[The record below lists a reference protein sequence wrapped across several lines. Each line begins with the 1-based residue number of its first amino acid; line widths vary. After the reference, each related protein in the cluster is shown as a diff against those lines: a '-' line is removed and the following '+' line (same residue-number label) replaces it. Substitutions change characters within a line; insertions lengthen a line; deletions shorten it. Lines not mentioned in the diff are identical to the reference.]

1 MSSWLKI
8 KGRKMRIVIIF
19 SVLIFAVVSLHA
31 ERIVTMAP
39 ALTEMV
45 FALGKGDEIV
55 GNTKFCNF
63 PEEAKTIRRVGGL
76 LDINLEIL
84 ISLKPDV
91 IVLYP
96 ENRAKLKIL
105 EGKAKLVV
113 VSHTSLADVLDGI
126 STISKALSVEQKGTE
141 LISRIKRRLDGLRQK
156 NAGKE
161 RKKVLL
167 IIGRNPD
174 KLTNMFIIGKGDFLN
189 DLLQAVGAVNAYD
202 GGINYPSISVES
214 VVAMN
219 PDVIIELSAF
229 NEGIEEEKV
238 FALWETFSFISAVK
252 NRKISIITDDLWLI
266 PGPRVADI
274 AEKMHH
280 LIFEEKK

>member
-1 MSSWLKI
+1 
-8 KGRKMRIVIIF
+8 MRVIIIFLVLVF
-19 SVLIFAVVSLHA
+19 SVVSLHA

-39 ALTEMV
+39 ALTEIV

-126 STISKALSVEQKGTE
+126 STISKALNVEQKGTE
-141 LISRIKRRLDGLRQK
+141 LISNIKRRLDGLRQK
-156 NAGKE
+156 NAGKKRE
-161 RKKVLL
+161 KVLL

-229 NEGIEEEKV
+229 NEGIDEAKV
-238 FALWETFSFISAVK
+238 FGLWERFSFISAVK
-252 NRKISIITDDLWLI
+252 DRKIFIITDDLWLI
-266 PGPRVADI
+266 PGPRVAEI

-280 LIFEEKK
+280 LIFEEK

>member
-1 MSSWLKI
+1 MK
-8 KGRKMRIVIIF
+8 VIIF
-19 SVLIFAVVSLHA
+19 FLVLIFAVVSLHA

-45 FALGKGDEIV
+45 FALGKGDKIV

-63 PEEAKTIRRVGGL
+63 PEEAKTITRVGGL

-84 ISLKPDV
+84 ISLQPDV
-91 IVLYP
+91 VIFYP
-96 ENRAKLKIL
+96 ENLKKMKIL

-113 VSHTSLADVLDGI
+113 VPHTSLSDIIGGI
-126 STISKALSVEQKGTE
+126 SMISKALGVEQKGAE
-141 LISRIKRRLDGLRQK
+141 LISNINRRLDGLRQK
-156 NAGKE
+156 TAGKRRE
-161 RKKVLL
+161 KVLL

-174 KLTNMFIIGKGDFLN
+174 KLSNMYIIGKSDFLN
-189 DLLQAVGAVNAYD
+189 DLLHAAGAVNAYG
-202 GGINYPSISVES
+202 GGIHYPSISVES
-214 VVAMN
+214 VVGMN

-238 FALWETFSFISAVK
+238 FGLWESFSFISAVK
-252 NRKISIITDDLWLI
+252 SKRIRIITDDLWLI
-266 PGPRVADI
+266 PGPRVAEI

-280 LIFEEKK
+280 LIFGEKN

>member
-1 MSSWLKI
+1 MPSWLKI
-8 KGRKMRIVIIF
+8 IGRKMRIIIIF
-19 SVLIFAVVSLHA
+19 LVLIFSVVSLHA

-39 ALTEMV
+39 ALTEIV

-84 ISLKPDV
+84 ISLNPDV

-96 ENRAKLKIL
+96 ENRKTLKIM

-126 STISKALSVEQKGTE
+126 SIVSKALNVEQKGTE
-141 LISRIKRRLDGLRQK
+141 LISNIKRRLDGLRQK
-156 NAGKE
+156 NAGKK

-174 KLTNMFIIGKGDFLN
+174 KLANMFIIGKGDFLN
-189 DLLQAVGAVNAYD
+189 NLLQAVGAVNAYD

-229 NEGIEEEKV
+229 NEGIDEAKV
-238 FALWETFSFISAVK
+238 FALWERFSFISAVK
-252 NRKISIITDDLWLI
+252 NRKIFIITDDLWLI
-266 PGPRVADI
+266 PGPRVAEI

-280 LIFEEKK
+280 LIFDGK

>member
-1 MSSWLKI
+1 
-8 KGRKMRIVIIF
+8 MRVIIIFLVLVF
-19 SVLIFAVVSLHA
+19 SVMSLHA

-39 ALTEMV
+39 ALTEIV

-96 ENRAKLKIL
+96 ENLKTL
-105 EGKAKLVV
+105 KVMEGKAKLVV
-113 VSHTSLADVLDGI
+113 VSHTSLEDVFDGI
-126 STISKALSVEQKGTE
+126 STISKALNVEHKGTE
-141 LISRIKRRLDGLRQK
+141 LVSNIKRRLDGLRQK
-156 NAGKE
+156 NAGKKRE
-161 RKKVLL
+161 KVLL

-174 KLTNMFIIGKGDFLN
+174 KLTNMYIIGKGDFLN
-189 DLLQAVGAVNAYD
+189 DLLRAVGAVNAYD

-229 NEGIEEEKV
+229 NEGIDEEKV
-238 FALWETFSFISAVK
+238 FGLWERFSFISAVK
-252 NRKISIITDDLWLI
+252 HRKIFIITDDLWLI
-266 PGPRVADI
+266 PGPRVAEI

-280 LIFEEKK
+280 LIFEE